1 MSHITKNA
9 KIIKVE
15 LCGLTVEIQGQG
27 ACNGCALKGRCGSG
41 ECKNQICSFPVKD
54 TTSYHI
60 GDTVE
65 LVISET
71 DGFLAVFWGYI
82 LPLILIV
89 TVLSMALYLNQ
100 SEIRSGIY
108 GIIVLIP
115 YYFGLSLFQKFFQKK
130 LPVSINKRS
139 EK

>member
-15 LCGLTVEIQGQG
+15 PCGLTVEIEGQE
-27 ACNGCALKGRCGSG
+27 ACGGCALKGRCGSEG
-41 ECKNQICSFPVKD
+41 CKKSVYSFQLKD

-71 DGFLAVFWGYI
+71 NGFLAVFWGYI
-82 LPLILIV
+82 LPLMLIV
-89 TVLSMALYLNQ
+89 TVLSAALYLDQ

-130 LPVSINKRS
+130 LPVSINKHS